1 MAGEIS
7 GNTTAELLEQ
17 RLAEQDGLK
26 KRFDAARPAEDY
38 KDEINLGESCRQVTA
53 FRMDKNSFLVKHL
66 PTEIINQW
74 PVMTGPGRLKTVVEK
89 WVDEIQI
96 AGQKE

>member
-26 KRFDAARPAEDY
+26 KSE
-38 KDEINLGESCRQVTA
+38 EV
-53 FRMDKNSFLVKHL
+53 
-66 PTEIINQW
+66 
-74 PVMTGPGRLKTVVEK
+74 GPLWRGSL
-89 WVDEIQI
+89 
-96 AGQKE
+96 